1 MSNEHG
7 FNLKLEQYLLGEL
20 KPQEMAAMEA
30 ELAKN
35 AGLRNELEK
44 LKQEN
49 AAYYQKHPRLNR
61 HNEEQPAREKF
72 SWLALFSPRLV
83 GGLAF
88 AGACLI
94 AVIFYMKNVPVQNG
108 NTTAKGQNNNTNVI
122 AMNNNNSTNGV
133 TLKGLKPGLFLST
146 TQPLAN
152 GSVVH
157 AGDEIQIAYR
167 ASGYKY
173 GVIFSVDAAR
183 TTTFHFPADFKT
195 GASQELK
202 AGSRV
207 PLNLAFKLDDKP
219 GYEKFYFVTAQQPL
233 SHPQLLAVA
242 ANAGKVAMP
251 DVEVIT
257 ILLKKE

>member
-20 KPQEMAAMEA
+20 KPQEMAAMDA

-35 AGLRNELEK
+35 PGLRKEFEK

-49 AAYYQKHPRLNR
+49 AAYYQKHPRLNQR
-61 HNEEQPAREKF
+61 REEKPAREKF
-72 SWLALFSPRLV
+72 SWLAIFSPRLI

-108 NTTAKGQNNNTNVI
+108 NTTAKGQNNNVI
-122 AMNNNNSTNGV
+122 AMNGNNTTNGV

-146 TQPLAN
+146 TQPLTN

-173 GVIFSVDAAR
+173 GVIFSVDAKR
-183 TTTFHFPADFKT
+183 ETTFHFPGNFKT
-195 GASQELK
+195 GESQELK

-207 PLNLAFKLDDKP
+207 PLKLAFKLDDKP
-219 GYEKFYFVTAQQPL
+219 GFEKFYFVTSQQPL

-242 ANAGKVAMP
+242 ANGGKVTMP
-251 DVEVIT
+251 DIEVIT

>member
-1 MSNEHG
+1 MSNEHS

-20 KPQEMAAMEA
+20 KPKEMAAMEA

-35 AGLRNELEK
+35 PGLRDALEK

-49 AAYYQKHPRLNR
+49 AAYYQKYPRLNQQSEPR
-61 HNEEQPAREKF
+61 PAREKF
-72 SWLALFSPRLV
+72 SWMALFAPRLV

-88 AGACLI
+88 AAACLI

-108 NTTAKGQNNNTNVI
+108 NTTAKGQNNNVI
-122 AMNNNNSTNGV
+122 AMNGNNTNNGV
-133 TLKGLKPGLFLST
+133 TLKGLKPGLFLAT
-146 TQPLAN
+146 TEPLAN

-167 ASGYKY
+167 ASGYRY

-183 TTTFHFPADFKT
+183 ATTFHFPANFES
-195 GASQELK
+195 GESQELRP
-202 AGSRV
+202 GSRV
-207 PLNLAFKLDDKP
+207 GLKHAFKLDDKP
-219 GYEKFYFVTAQQPL
+219 GYEKFYFVTAQKPL

-242 ANAGKVAMP
+242 ANGGKVAMP

-257 ILLKKE
+257 IFLKKE

>member
-1 MSNEHG
+1 MSDKHG

-20 KPQEMAAMEA
+20 KPQEMAAIEA

-35 AGLRNELEK
+35 AGLRGELEK

-49 AAYYQKHPRLNR
+49 AAYYLKHPRLNQQR
-61 HNEEQPAREKF
+61 EERPAREKF
-72 SWLALFSPRLV
+72 SWLSLFAPRLV

-88 AGACLI
+88 AAACLI
-94 AVIFYMKNVPVQNG
+94 AVIFYMKNVPVQND
-108 NTTAKGQNNNTNVI
+108 NTTAKGQNNNNVI
-122 AMNNNNSTNGV
+122 AMNNNNTNNGV
-133 TLKGLKPGLFLST
+133 TLKGQKPGLFLST
-146 TQPLAN
+146 TQPLTN

-183 TTTFHFPADFKT
+183 ETTFHFPANFKS
-195 GASQELK
+195 GESQELRP
-202 AGSRV
+202 GSRV
-207 PLNLAFKLDDKP
+207 PLKLAFKLDDKP
-219 GYEKFYFVTAQQPL
+219 GYEKFYFVAAQQPL

-242 ANAGKVAMP
+242 ANNGKVTMP
-251 DVEVIT
+251 DVEVT
-257 ILLKKE
+257 VILLKKE